1 VLSAQFDNVLCDNS
15 LVVQF
20 HHWPRPDR
28 RLEAMHENKSPQSL
42 ICQANDPRFRHLRS
56 LQTPQ
61 GRSHTG
67 LYLIEGIR
75 HVARAAE
82 ERAPIQ
88 SLFLSPG
95 VLSNPFGQKLTRR
108 LRQSGIPSEQLTLQ
122 LYRDL
127 TLAAEPQGLGAV
139 VRQQWSPITQARPSA
154 GSLWLAV
161 ESVDSPGNLGTI
173 IRTAEATGVTG
184 IVVIGAN
191 ADPYDPTAIRASMG
205 SLFSRK
211 LFRCSVR
218 EFTDWAR
225 AFNVALVGSSP
236 AGLLDY
242 RSFRCRWPTALLIGS
257 EKHGLSDQLA
267 EACDFMI
274 RIPMVGRGD
283 SINAAV
289 AAGVLLYEL
298 FDQRRAVQS
307 GEVENRPDQPVK
319 IQYR

>member
-1 VLSAQFDNVLCDNS
+1 M
-15 LVVQF
+15 
-20 HHWPRPDR
+20 
-28 RLEAMHENKSPQSL
+28 EAMHETKTAQSL
-42 ICQANDPRFRHLRS
+42 ICHANDPRFQHLRS
-56 LQTPQ
+56 LQTPR

-75 HVARAAE
+75 HVTRASE

-95 VLSNPFGQKLTRR
+95 VLSNPFGQKLARR
-108 LRQSGIPSEQLTLQ
+108 LRRSGIPSEHLTPQ
-122 LYRDL
+122 LYSDL

-139 VRQQWSPITQARPSA
+139 LRQQWIPIRNVRPSN

-161 ESVDSPGNLGTI
+161 ESIDSPGNLGTI
-173 IRTAEATGVTG
+173 IRTAEATGVAG
-184 IVVIGAN
+184 IIIIGAN

-211 LFRCSVR
+211 LLRCSVP
-218 EFTDWAR
+218 EFVDWAR
-225 AFNVALVGSSP
+225 VFNVALVGSSP

-242 RSFRCRWPTALLIGS
+242 RSFRCRWPAALLIGS

-267 EACDFMI
+267 ESCDFMI
-274 RIPMVGRGD
+274 RIPMLGRGD

-298 FDQRRAVQS
+298 FDQHRALHGGVESGSIRR
-307 GEVENRPDQPVK
+307 G
-319 IQYR
+319 